1 MRDFVEAMWLML
13 QRERPDYYVI
23 ATGEAHSV
31 RELLDQAF
39 GYLNLDRK
47 RYLEID
53 QLYFRPAEVD
63 LLIGDS
69 AKARRVLGWAPRI
82 KFSELGQD
90 DGRFRSNI
98 R

>member
-82 KFSELGQD
+82 KFSELGQY
-90 DGRFRSNI
+90 DGRFQSNI